1 MSKHKLHVSSVL
13 QKAVLEVDE
22 LGVVLPEY
30 NGNEPKEFVFI
41 RPFGFLVIDR
51 TTNTL
56 LLVGQM
62 RNPLV

>member
-1 MSKHKLHVSSVL
+1 MSKQKLHVSSVI
-13 QKAVLEVDE
+13 QNAIVEVDE

-30 NGNEPKEFVFI
+30 TGNEPKEFVLN
-41 RPFGFLVIDR
+41 RPFDFLVIDR

-62 RNPLV
+62 RNPLL

>member
-30 NGNEPKEFVFI
+30 NGNEPKEFVFN

-62 RNPLV
+62 RNPLL